1 MTRSLR
7 VHPAGAVRTAAVR
20 AWRGVR
26 WYLREWSGEA
36 RWDDYLR
43 HCREQG
49 HEPMSRRAFERQRAE
64 AAERNVAGRCC

>member
-1 MTRSLR
+1 MTSPVPDGL
-7 VHPAGAVRTAAVR
+7 AGAVRTAAVR
-20 AWRGVR
+20 AWRGVC

-43 HCREQG
+43 HCREHG

-64 AAERNVAGRCC
+64 VAERKGVSRCC